1 MLYEARYIAL
11 RQELVHARLRAGLT
25 QLQVAQLLYK
35 VQSFV
40 SKVETGERYLD
51 VIDFLAWCDATNA
64 SAAEVIT
71 RVHQATRT
79 SI

>member
-11 RQELVHARLRAGLT
+11 RQELVQARLRAGLT
-25 QLQVAQLLYK
+25 QHQLAQSLYK

-51 VIDFLAWCDATNA
+51 VIDFIAWCDALQAN
-64 SAAEVIT
+64 AAELIAKAQDLPT
-71 RVHQATRT
+71 
-79 SI
+79 